1 MKCPYATINYIKCV
15 LEINSIV
22 FSVFLFP
29 FSIIVLCV
37 SLSSFCVHMCG
48 ASDFPAW
55 RWSVIVTIWTIRLYL
70 YKIEFNVLSS
80 AIDRNGVYILMVC
93 FIFLVCEC
101 VHLNNVESA
110 NRVNVNSEGILDR
123 IHVSSIQ
130 YTVSCYVEYYLAV
143 LLSATVLSG

>member
-1 MKCPYATINYIKCV
+1 
-15 LEINSIV
+15 
-22 FSVFLFP
+22 
-29 FSIIVLCV
+29 
-37 SLSSFCVHMCG
+37 
-48 ASDFPAW
+48 
-55 RWSVIVTIWTIRLYL
+55 
-70 YKIEFNVLSS
+70 
-80 AIDRNGVYILMVC
+80 MVC